1 MSQASNTPPK
11 RSLLRFMD
19 GWSLQKR
26 EAAAAYVY
34 IAPWI
39 VGFLIFTLGPM
50 VVSLGLS
57 FTDYRTIAGRAPN
70 FVGLDNYLRMFNSP
84 DFWQSLRVTV
94 TFAAMALPSG
104 LVLSFVIA
112 ILLNQKIPFVNVWR
126 TIYFLPSVLA
136 GVAVTLLWILIFN
149 PQIGALNQFLA
160 LFGIRGPG
168 WLTDPNYALLSLTIM
183 SLWGI
188 GGGMIIYL
196 AGLQGIPTDL
206 YDAAKVDGANV
217 VQRFFNVT
225 LPMMTPVLFYNL
237 VLGLIG
243 TFSYFTNAFLV
254 GGADGA
260 PLKSTLFYNLN
271 LYRTAFRFFEMGDAS
286 ALAWIM
292 FVIILVLTLLIF
304 RSSEIWV
311 FYEGEL
317 RGKK

>member
-1 MSQASNTPPK
+1 MK
-11 RSLLRFMD
+11 FMEN
-19 GWSLQKR
+19 WSLQKR
-26 EAAAAYVY
+26 ESFAAYMY

-50 VVSLGLS
+50 IASLYLS
-57 FTDYRTIAGRAPN
+57 FTDYNVLDGEQPRFIQ
-70 FVGLDNYLRMFNSP
+70 LDNYVKLFNDP
-84 DFWQSLRVTV
+84 DFWQSLKVTL
-94 TFAAMALPSG
+94 TFAAMSLPSG
-104 LVLSFVIA
+104 LVLSFLLA

-149 PQIGALNQFLA
+149 PQSGALNSFLNV
-160 LFGIRGPG
+160 FGIDGPG
-168 WLTDPNYALLSLTIM
+168 WLNDPDFALLSLTIM

-188 GGGMIIYL
+188 GGSMIVYL
-196 AGLQGIPTDL
+196 AGLQGVPTDL
-206 YDAAKVDGANV
+206 YDAAKVDGANAN
-217 VQRFFNVT
+217 QRFWNVT

-243 TFSYFTNAFLV
+243 TFSYFTTAFLV
-254 GGADGA
+254 GGESGG

-271 LYRTAFRFFEMGDAS
+271 LYRTAFRYFDMGEAS
-286 ALAWIM
+286 ALAWIL
-292 FVIILVLTLLIF
+292 FAIILVLTLLIF
-304 RSSEIWV
+304 RSSELWV